1 MADDVLNDNTEL
13 GINPELPETPE
24 PAEPTRRRRGR
35 KPKNET
41 APAPEAAPGAESPE
55 NKPTRRRS
63 RKVNANSVQQI
74 IGIHKMISM
83 LPGMEIF
90 AIEENEAQ
98 ILAEGMQG
106 IADEYGVTMSGKT
119 GATLNMVAALAMV
132 YGPRGYLLY
141 QQRQAAKAPPALPEP
156 VSKFQADGKPGAEFA
171 TPTQ

>member
-1 MADDVLNDNTEL
+1 MSDILNDNEEL
-13 GINPELPETPE
+13 GISDTPELENPEAVE
-24 PAEPTRRRRGR
+24 PVRKRRGR

-41 APAPEAAPGAESPE
+41 APAPESGPTVEAD
-55 NKPTRRRS
+55 KPVRRRS

-83 LPGMEIF
+83 LPGMEVF
-90 AIEENEAQ
+90 AIQENEAQ

-132 YGPRGYLLY
+132 YGPRGYMLY
-141 QQRQAAKAPPALPEP
+141 QQHKATTAPPALPEP
-156 VSKFQADGKPGAEFA
+156 TSKFQADGKPSPDFSA
-171 TPTQ
+171 PTQ